1 MSGDTRWQPV
11 VMVLDRRLECEC
23 GALAVFVNGKVKD
36 DKYNALENVDVW
48 CQDCWQKA
56 IDEGNYNN
64 TKKAD

>member
-1 MSGDTRWQPV
+1 MSGETRWQPV
-11 VMVLDRRLECEC
+11 VMVLDRRLECKC

-36 DKYNALENVDVW
+36 GKYNALEDVDIW

-56 IDEGNYNN
+56 IDEENYNN